1 MLAVS
6 ATLSLV
12 INLVIVGYAQA
23 GQYFVATSGSDTTQG
38 TFDQPFATIL
48 KAHSVVSAG
57 DTIYV
62 RGGVYASA
70 TTLTLSKNGNSSSRY
85 YLIAYPGER
94 ALLDFS
100 SMPFDSDNRGVRL
113 SGDFWYIWGM
123 DIKGAGDNGMFISGS
138 NNIVENCSFYENR
151 DTGLQLGNGAS
162 NNQIINCDSY
172 FNVNPDG
179 QDDADGFAPKLS
191 VGSGNYFY
199 GCRAWQNSDDGF
211 DGFLRESN
219 DVTTVLENCWIF
231 MNGYLKDGSP
241 STGNGNGFK
250 MGGMNNLGDS
260 LKHNV
265 TLINCLAF
273 DNRIK
278 GFDQN
283 HNRGSMTIYNGT
295 AYRNGSNYSLNET
308 VAFGKSMTIVNS
320 IALGSSGP
328 IIGTVIQET
337 NSWMDQFSATAED
350 FDSIDTTG
358 VRGPRKPDG
367 SLPDI
372 QFMHLT
378 AGSDLIDRGTDV
390 GLPFIGVAPDLGAF
404 EFSPVTSTALENEIP
419 SSFVVEQNYPNPFN
433 PETTIRL
440 QLPTSGIV
448 SVLIYSILGQEVRKL
463 ANSEF
468 QAGTHVL
475 RWNAKDNNGLHVTSG
490 TYFATIK
497 YNTNVKT
504 LKLVLTR

>member
-1 MLAVS
+1 MQAVI
-6 ATLSLV
+6 AALSLV
-12 INLVIVGYAQA
+12 LTLGISCYAQA
-23 GQYFVATSGSDTTQG
+23 GQYFVATSGSDTSQG

-48 KAHSVVSAG
+48 QAHSVVSAG

-62 RGGVYASA
+62 RGGVYTISL
-70 TTLTLSKNGNSSSRY
+70 TLTLNKIGTDSAMF
-85 YLIAYPGER
+85 YLLAYHDER

-100 SMPFDSDNRGVRL
+100 SMAFSSTNRGISL
-113 SGDFWYIWGM
+113 SGDFWYVRGL
-123 DIKGAGDNGMFISGS
+123 DIKGAGDNGMNISGS
-138 NNIVENCSFYENR
+138 YNIVENCSFYENS

-241 STGNGNGFK
+241 SSGNGNGFK

-265 TLINCLAF
+265 TLKNCLAF
-273 DNRIK
+273 DNRMK

-308 VAFGKSMTIVNS
+308 VAFGKTMTIINS

-328 IIGTVIQET
+328 IIVTVIQET
-337 NSWMDQFSATAED
+337 NSWMDQFSPTAED
-350 FDSIDTTG
+350 FASIDTTD

-378 AGSDLIDRGTDV
+378 AGSVLIDSGTDV
-390 GLPFIGVAPDLGAF
+390 GLPFVGIAPDLGAF
-404 EFSPVTSTALENEIP
+404 EFSPVTSIVQANDIP
-419 SSFVVEQNYPNPFN
+419 SSFVVAQTYPNPFN
-433 PETTIRL
+433 PETSIRFEI
-440 QLPTSGIV
+440 PASGIV
-448 SVLIYSILGQEVRKL
+448 SILIYNILGKEVRKL

-468 QAGTHVL
+468 QAGTHLL
-475 RWNAKDNNGLHVTSG
+475 RWNAKDNDGLHVTSG
-490 TYFATIK
+490 TYFATVK
-497 YNTNVKT
+497 YNTNAKT